1 MDIINILLDMDM
13 SSLHSNTQT
22 FLKYFFNINID
33 FGSYYMKLLLLLSLH
48 RQFQQFQQLKH
59 QAMCKHPKMLAV
71 PTKLLFH
78 CKIF

>member
-33 FGSYYMKLLLLLSLH
+33 FGS
-48 RQFQQFQQLKH
+48 
-59 QAMCKHPKMLAV
+59 
-71 PTKLLFH
+71 
-78 CKIF
+78 